1 MKNIH
6 PYTLTAFV
14 LKCAK
19 QFSKEYNN
27 LFITR
32 LDDGASP
39 PILKDEFMITY
50 FDMNGNHYSDN
61 ILALPKDLEEID
73 KFVA

>member
-1 MKNIH
+1 
-6 PYTLTAFV
+6 
-14 LKCAK
+14 
-19 QFSKEYNN
+19 
-27 LFITR
+27 
-32 LDDGASP
+32 
-39 PILKDEFMITY
+39 MITY